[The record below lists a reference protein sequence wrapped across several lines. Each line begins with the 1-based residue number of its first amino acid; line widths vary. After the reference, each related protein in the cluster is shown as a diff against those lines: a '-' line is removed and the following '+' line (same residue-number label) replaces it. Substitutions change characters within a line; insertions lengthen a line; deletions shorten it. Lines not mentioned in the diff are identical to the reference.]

1 MNVKISEITQSCKSN
16 GSETACSDE
25 INRNDVH
32 LIQVSFQE
40 CGGKGVCSIMD
51 KYQQRSPS
59 FLNGHCSFI
68 AICLVNWKAT
78 SDTETDTETLIYR

>member
-1 MNVKISEITQSCKSN
+1 MVFDLHRRCSVFVSGSQSGKSLVGLREYVRDECKDLRNNTIN

-51 KYQQRSPS
+51 KYQQRSQW
-59 FLNGHCSFI
+59 F
-68 AICLVNWKAT
+68 T
-78 SDTETDTETLIYR
+78 RY